1 MSIASLAD
9 WRGVAAVC
17 LTATLLVA
25 AGCGQA
31 PVPQFSLNMEGL
43 NPDDFRVTGGEE
55 TEDDVAEKERMEK
68 GLQEI
73 STALYALFGTPDTPF
88 VFPEAGL
95 DLKKLELAAG
105 PAGGDRLGKRRGL
118 YRENCVHCHGIS
130 GNGDGPTALFLKP
143 YPRDFRRGIFKFTST
158 GPGARPTTEDIKRT
172 LVNGIPGS
180 AMPSFGLLPEDEI
193 NALVE
198 YVKYLS
204 YRGETELSLRY
215 FLDQEEP
222 IPMERD
228 ALLGEMMAVVDTWNQ
243 AESQIVVPDQAAIP
257 PHQTEEELAA
267 SIARGQELF
276 RDGKTAQCIKCHGP
290 TGLGDGGQELYDD
303 WNKDKTDENLDFWRL
318 PKQRLDPRNLR
329 LGIYRGGRRPV
340 DLYRRVYA
348 GIKGTP
354 MPAAGAVLQ
363 PNQIWDLVNYVL
375 SLPYDHESMAHDET
389 VTLDRPRL

>member
-1 MSIASLAD
+1 MSIASLAP

-31 PVPQFSLNMEGL
+31 PVPQFGLNMEGV
-43 NPDDFRVTGGEE
+43 NPDDFRVTGEDD
-55 TEDDVAEKERMEK
+55 TEDAVADKERMAQ
-68 GLQEI
+68 GLQDL

-105 PAGGDRLGKRRGL
+105 PAGGDRLGVRRGL
-118 YRENCVHCHGIS
+118 YRENCVHCHGIT

-158 GPGARPTTEDIKRT
+158 GPGARPTTDDIKRT

-193 NALVE
+193 DALVE

-215 FLDQEEP
+215 LLEQEEP
-222 IPMERD
+222 IPLDRD

-243 AESQIVVPDQAAIP
+243 AESQIVIPDQAAIP
-257 PHQTEEELAA
+257 PRQTEAELAA

-303 WNKDKTDENLDFWRL
+303 WNKDKTDDNIVNWRL

-329 LGIYRGGRRPV
+329 LGVFRGGRRPV
-340 DLYRRVYA
+340 DIYRRVYA

-354 MPAAGAVLQ
+354 MPAAGNVLQ

-389 VTLDRPRL
+389 VALDRPRL

>member
-1 MSIASLAD
+1 MSIASLAG

-17 LTATLLVA
+17 LAATLLVA

-31 PVPQFSLNMEGL
+31 PVPQFGLNMEGL
-43 NPDDFRVTGGEE
+43 NPDDFRVTGSEE
-55 TEDDVAEKERMEK
+55 SEDDVAEKERMEK
-68 GLQEI
+68 GLQDI

-222 IPMERD
+222 VPMERD

-243 AESQIVVPDQAAIP
+243 AESQIVIPDQAAIP
-257 PHQTEEELAA
+257 PQQTDAELAA

-303 WNKDKTDENLDFWRL
+303 WNKDKTEDTLGFWRL

-340 DLYRRVYA
+340 DIYRRVFA

>member
-1 MSIASLAD
+1 MSIASLAG
-9 WRGVAAVC
+9 WRGVAAIC
-17 LTATLLVA
+17 LAASLLFA

-31 PVPQFSLNMEGL
+31 PVPQFTLNMEGVDPG
-43 NPDDFRVTGGEE
+43 NFRLTGGEE
-55 TEDDVAEKERMEK
+55 SEDEVDEKKRMQE
-68 GLQEI
+68 GLQNL
-73 STALYALFGTPDTPF
+73 STALYALFGTPDAPF
-88 VFPEAGL
+88 VFPESGL
-95 DLKKLELAAG
+95 DLRKLELAAG

-118 YRENCVHCHGIS
+118 YRENCVHCHGITGS
-130 GNGDGPTALFLKP
+130 GDGPTALFLKP

-158 GPGARPTTEDIKRT
+158 GPGARPTTEDLKRT
-172 LVNGIPGS
+172 LQNGIPGS

-193 NALVE
+193 DALVE

-215 FLDQEEP
+215 YLDQEEP
-222 IPMERD
+222 VPMERD
-228 ALLGEMMAVVDTWNQ
+228 ALLGEMMAVVDTWNA
-243 AESQIVVPDQAAIP
+243 AESEIVIPDQAALP
-257 PHQTEEELAA
+257 PHQTDTELAA

-303 WNKDKTDENLDFWRL
+303 WNKDKTAENLVFWRL
-318 PKQRLDPRNLR
+318 PPQRLDPRNLR

-340 DLYRRVYA
+340 DIYRRVYA

-354 MPAAGAVLQ
+354 MPAAGNVLQ

-375 SLPYDHESMAHDET
+375 SLPYDHESMAHDEQI
-389 VTLDRPRL
+389 TLDRPRL